1 MHPAIDQYR
10 DDIADLCRRFGV
22 TRLEAFGSAAR
33 ASDFD
38 PAKSDADFLVEFEPR
53 PELTALRQYFGFAE
67 AMQDLLG
74 RRVDLVN
81 GEIGNP
87 YVRATVEKDRVLV
100 FAA

>member
-1 MHPAIDQYR
+1 MHPAIAEHR
-10 DDIADLCRRFGV
+10 DDIVELCHRFGV
-22 TRLEAFGSAAR
+22 TRLEAFGSVAR

-38 PAKSDADFLVEFEPR
+38 PAKSDADFLVEFEPKA
-53 PELTALRQYFGFAE
+53 ELTALRQYLGFAE